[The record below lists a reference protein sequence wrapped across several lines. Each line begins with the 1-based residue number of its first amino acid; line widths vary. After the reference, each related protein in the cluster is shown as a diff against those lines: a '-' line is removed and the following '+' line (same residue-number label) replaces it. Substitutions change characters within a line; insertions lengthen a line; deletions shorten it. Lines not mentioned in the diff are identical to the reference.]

1 MGKFT
6 LDSIK
11 GGKAKDPKVVGESK
25 IESGQNEDLRV
36 GSGFFEN
43 LQKQHVGQEV
53 IFVPRSKIVK
63 NPENFYTI
71 GDISSLAQSIRF
83 SGLSQPLE
91 IKEMGDGQYMLLGG
105 ERRLTAIDSL
115 IADPEVDGWTDD
127 PLIACIVKDVKH
139 ISLPLSPERKEDFAI
154 ITTNKETRV
163 YTDADRYQEIKK
175 WKEIIRELRE
185 NGVESFGMEDGAGNE
200 TSIPIRGAK
209 TRDILSQ
216 TTGISSGQLHKYET
230 VEKNG
235 SKNLQD
241 ALLSG
246 KITVATAAKA
256 ASTLNQKEQD
266 ALAKAAGK
274 QEIQT
279 EQVTGFQEKEKQVS
293 VIALQD
299 FKKDISGIMD
309 LLDQKEVTLDE
320 KEKEKYDKYV
330 RQLTNLLLKASGGKN
345 GR

>member
-6 LDSIK
+6 LGSIK
-11 GGKAKDPKVVGESK
+11 GGETLKGLKPETAQSE
-25 IESGQNEDLRV
+25 NLRV

-43 LQKQHVGQEV
+43 LQKQHVGQEA

-63 NPENFYTI
+63 NPDNFYTI

-91 IKEMGDGQYMLLGG
+91 VKTIGDGQYMLLGG

-115 IADPEVDGWTDD
+115 IADPEVDDWTDD
-127 PLIACIVKDVKH
+127 PFIACVVKDVKH

-175 WKEIIRELRE
+175 WKEIICELRE
-185 NGVESFGMEDGAGNE
+185 NGVESFGMEDAAGNE
-200 TSIPIRGAK
+200 TNIPIRGVK

-230 VEKNG
+230 VEKSG

-246 KITVATAAKA
+246 KVTVATAAKA
-256 ASTLNQKEQD
+256 ASTLDQEEQD
-266 ALAKAAGK
+266 ALAKAAEK

-279 EQVTGFQEKEKQVS
+279 DQVAEFQKKEIEE
-293 VIALQD
+293 VIITRKEFQ
-299 FKKDISGIMD
+299 KDLSPIMD
-309 LLDQKEVTLDE
+309 LLDREDVALDE
-320 KEKEKYDKYV
+320 TAKGKYDKYV
-330 RQLTNLLLKASGGKN
+330 RQLTNLLVKSV
-345 GR
+345 RR

>member
-6 LDSIK
+6 MNSIK
-11 GGKAKDPKVVGESK
+11 GGKAKESK
-25 IESGQNEDLRV
+25 MPEESKTENGQNEDLRV

-43 LQKQHVGQEV
+43 LQKQHVGQET

-71 GDISSLAQSIRF
+71 GDVSSLAQSIRF

-91 IKEMGDGQYMLLGG
+91 IKAIGDGQYMLLGG
-105 ERRLTAIDSL
+105 ERRLTAIDNL
-115 IADPEVDGWTDD
+115 IADPEVDDWTDD

-163 YTDADRYQEIKK
+163 YTDADHFQEIKK

-185 NGVESFGMEDGAGNE
+185 NGVESFGMEDADGEE
-200 TSIPIRGAK
+200 TSISIRGAK
-209 TRDILSQ
+209 TRDILAQ
-216 TTGISSGQLHKYET
+216 TTGISTGQIHKYDT
-230 VEKNG
+230 VENKG

-246 KITVATAAKA
+246 KVTVATAAKA
-256 ASTLNQKEQD
+256 ASTLDPEEQD
-266 ALAKAAGK
+266 ALVKAAEK

-279 EQVTGFQEKEKQVS
+279 EQVTDFQKKEKKEIIITQKEF
-293 VIALQD
+293 Q
-299 FKKDISGIMD
+299 KDLSGIMD
-309 LLDQKEVTLDE
+309 LLEQQDVALDE
-320 KEKEKYDKYV
+320 TAKGKYDKYV
-330 RQLTNLLLKASGGKN
+330 RQLSNLLLKSV
-345 GR
+345 RR

>member
-11 GGKAKDPKVVGESK
+11 GGKAKESK
-25 IESGQNEDLRV
+25 IPEESKTENGQNEDLRV

-53 IFVPRSKIVK
+53 IFVPRSKITK

-71 GDISSLAQSIRF
+71 GDVTSLAQSIRY

-91 IKEMGDGQYMLLGG
+91 VMASGNGEYMLLGG

-115 IADPEVDGWTDD
+115 IADPEADDWKED
-127 PLIACIVKDVKH
+127 PLIACVVKDVEH

-185 NGVESFGMEDGAGNE
+185 NGVESFGIEDAAGNE

-209 TRDILSQ
+209 TRDILTR

-230 VEKNG
+230 VEKSG

-246 KITVATAAKA
+246 KVTVATAAKA
-256 ASTLNQKEQD
+256 ASILNQEEQD
-266 ALAKAAGK
+266 ALAKAAKK

-279 EQVTGFQEKEKQVS
+279 EQVTEFRKKEKKETIITTEV
-293 VIALQD
+293 L
-299 FKKDISGIMD
+299 KKDLSGITD
-309 LLDQKEVTLDE
+309 ILKQKDVALDE
-320 KEKEKYDKYV
+320 TEKAKYDKYI
-330 RQLTNLLLKASGGKN
+330 RQLKNLLLKN
-345 GR
+345 IRR

>member
-6 LDSIK
+6 LDAVK
-11 GGKAKDPKVVGESK
+11 GGRAEKEPRKDTKQKG
-25 IESGQNEDLRV
+25 DLRV

-43 LQKQHVGQEV
+43 IQKQHVGQEAKF
-53 IFVPRSKIVK
+53 ILRSKIVK

-71 GDISSLAQSIRF
+71 GDVTSLAQSIRF

-91 IKEMGDGQYMLLGG
+91 VMALPDGQYMLLGG

-115 IADPEVDGWTDD
+115 IADPEVDDWKED
-127 PLIACIVKDVKH
+127 PVIACVVKDVAR
-139 ISLPLSPERKEDFAI
+139 ISLPLSEERKQDFAI
-154 ITTNKETRV
+154 ITTNREARV
-163 YTDADRYQEIKK
+163 YTDADRYQEIRK

-185 NGVESFGMEDGAGNE
+185 NGVESFGMEDAAGKE

-209 TRDILSQ
+209 TRDILTQ

-230 VEKNG
+230 VESSG
-235 SKNLQD
+235 SKGLQD

-256 ASTLNQKEQD
+256 ARELEPEEQD
-266 ALAKAAGK
+266 ALAKAAEK

-279 EQVTGFQEKEKQVS
+279 DQVADFQKKEMEKTIITS
-293 VIALQD
+293 GMFAN
-299 FKKDISGIMD
+299 DILEIKN
-309 LLDQKEVTLDE
+309 LLNRNDVVLDE
-320 KEKEKYDKYV
+320 MAKEKYDKHIQ
-330 RQLTNLLLKASGGKN
+330 QLTRLLKN
-345 GR
+345 HVRR

>member
-6 LDSIK
+6 LGSIK
-11 GGKAKDPKVVGESK
+11 GGETVKEPKLETAQS
-25 IESGQNEDLRV
+25 ENLRV

-71 GDISSLAQSIRF
+71 GDVSSLAQSIRF

-91 IKEMGDGQYMLLGG
+91 IKEMGNGQYMLLGG

-115 IADPEVDGWTDD
+115 IADPAVDGWTDD

-185 NGVESFGMEDGAGNE
+185 NGVESFGMEDDAGNE
-200 TSIPIRGAK
+200 TIIPIRGAK

-230 VEKNG
+230 VEKSG

-246 KITVATAAKA
+246 KVTVATAAKA
-256 ASTLNQKEQD
+256 ASTLEQEEQD
-266 ALAKAAGK
+266 ALAKAAEK

-279 EQVTGFQEKEKQVS
+279 DQVAKFQKKEIEE
-293 VIALQD
+293 VIITRKEFQ
-299 FKKDISGIMD
+299 KDISGIMD
-309 LLDQKEVTLDE
+309 LLDREDVALDE
-320 KEKEKYDKYV
+320 TEKGKYDKYV
-330 RQLTNLLLKASGGKN
+330 RQLTNLLVKN
-345 GR
+345 VRR

>member
-11 GGKAKDPKVVGESK
+11 GGKAKESK
-25 IESGQNEDLRV
+25 MPEESKTENGQNEDLRV

-53 IFVPRSKIVK
+53 IFVPRSKIEK
-63 NPENFYTI
+63 NPDNFYTI
-71 GDISSLAQSIRF
+71 GDVSSLAQSIRF

-91 IKEMGDGQYMLLGG
+91 IKAIEDGQYMLLGG

-115 IADPEVDGWTDD
+115 IEDPEVDDWKGD
-127 PLIACIVKDVKH
+127 PLIACIVKDVEH

-185 NGVESFGMEDGAGNE
+185 NGVESFGMEDDAGNE

-209 TRDILSQ
+209 TRDILAQ

-230 VEKNG
+230 VEKSG
-235 SKNLQD
+235 SKDLQN

-256 ASTLNQKEQD
+256 ASSLDQKEQN
-266 ALAKAAGK
+266 ALAAAAGK

-279 EQVTGFQEKEKQVS
+279 DQVADFREKEKKETVLT
-293 VIALQD
+293 LQE
-299 FKKDISGIMD
+299 FQKDLSRIMNM
-309 LLDQKEVTLDE
+309 LDQKAAVLDE
-320 KEKEKYDKYV
+320 TAKEKYDKQV
-330 RQLTNLLLKASGGKN
+330 RQLTNFLARN
-345 GR
+345 IRR

>member
-11 GGKAKDPKVVGESK
+11 GGKAKETKLTEEAK
-25 IESGQNEDLRV
+25 ENGQNEDLRV

-71 GDISSLAQSIRF
+71 GDVSSLAQSIRY

-91 IKEMGDGQYMLLGG
+91 VMAAPNGEYMLLGG

-115 IADPEVDGWTDD
+115 IDDPEVDDWTDD
-127 PLIACIVKDVKH
+127 PLIACIVKEVEH

-185 NGVESFGMEDGAGNE
+185 NGVESFGMEDAAREE
-200 TSIPIRGAK
+200 TSIPIRGVK

-216 TTGISSGQLHKYET
+216 ATGISTGQLHKYET
-230 VEKNG
+230 VEKRG

-246 KITVATAAKA
+246 KVTVATAAKA
-256 ASTLNQKEQD
+256 ASTLDPEEQD
-266 ALAKAAGK
+266 ALVKAAEK
-274 QEIQT
+274 KEIQT
-279 EQVTGFQEKEKQVS
+279 EQVTDFQKKEKREIIITLKEFQ
-293 VIALQD
+293 
-299 FKKDISGIMD
+299 KDLSGIMD
-309 LLDQKEVTLDE
+309 LLEQEDVTLDE

-330 RQLTNLLLKASGGKN
+330 RQLIKLFLKN
-345 GR
+345 GRR